1 MKARRSVGGARS
13 LAAAMIALL
22 IAAAATASASPA
34 ATSDTEVISFPFTDS
49 EFNPCVDEL
58 VETTGILHVMQHT
71 TTTSNGR
78 TDSYSSAFT
87 GMTATGL
94 ISSVRY
100 VETMVEEESDHT
112 SSSGIPM
119 EFTHTE
125 TLVLNRLGEGGAV
138 TADDYIQHAEAHMT
152 ISASGVVTL
161 KSFEFKPECR

>member
-1 MKARRSVGGARS
+1 MKARRGLRS
-13 LAAAMIALL
+13 GWNVTATMIALL
-22 IAAAATASASPA
+22 IAVAATASASPA
-34 ATSDTEVISFPFTDS
+34 ATSETEVISAPFTDT

-58 VETTGILHVMQHT
+58 VTTTGVLHVMQHT
-71 TTTSNGR
+71 TTTTNSR

-94 ISSVRY
+94 VTGVRY

-112 SSSGIPM
+112 SSSLVPM

-125 TLVLNRLGEGGAV
+125 TLVLNRLGENGTLSG
-138 TADDYIQHAEAHMT
+138 DDYIQHAEAHMT

-161 KSFEFKPECR
+161 NSLDFKPECR